1 MVSVQVRGST
11 RRYRDVLRNTYD
23 LRWNT
28 DQSCYAGDME
38 LSERRLKN
46 LVKFCERFKLEV
58 WVAGTRYQTAP
69 AGAEEDD
76 DDPDNYRVE
85 IKPTQKKVS
94 ELGEVGREVLP
105 PVKSAKTEWTEIVLE
120 AKSEVSFEGYQKW
133 FDGTLFEEPRPEQK
147 QVVPTVAKL
156 LRNGYENIILEMP
169 TGAGKSALAMTLPK
183 LFRDSKDP
191 DNEGPNSY
199 LLTHLK
205 GLQAQYL
212 SEMPFMKSVMGRG
225 NYGCKLPVESGER
238 DAEVVEAAV
247 QQVRAGIAVKSKGCT
262 ADVAPCV
269 TIKDFKCP
277 YKNPK
282 KRVGDGLD
290 WTVAPETLC
299 DYYGGLTEAQN
310 SDYFVANMA
319 YAAALGWT
327 PMMPQ
332 REFLVVDE
340 AHNLPDV
347 LVGAFSLDLSER
359 MLERLLGVMSMPQIL
374 DLAGAEQTAE
384 MERRNLKMSSW
395 RPKTGS
401 FGLPGVPS
409 MTMDMKEDIVNKC
422 AAVWVAYLEELYGLL
437 QGNLKRNE
445 YADTKDLKLAMR
457 VAHRIET
464 IVEGLK
470 NDRDNWIWQVSP
482 EKTFVSFKCVE
493 IKDFAEELLLNIG
506 RRRIFMS
513 ATIGNPKMFAE
524 ELGLKPE
531 KTAFVRV
538 AYSSFPLKNRPVYT
552 RETGGLLTRK
562 GQSEADWNKTAQ
574 QIMEIMDR
582 YPNQRGIILPYTD
595 KIERELSQR
604 MGELNR
610 KQMQRVIQHD
620 KSAHGRDAAID
631 EWRTSRGGVIM
642 STYLNQGFD
651 GKEADFCIVVKLPY
665 LSLGDVRTAKKM
677 KANPEWYVQQTGIE
691 LAQMCG
697 RAVRSRTDRGDT
709 YILDPSFWYQYQKG
723 VGRPLKNYLPNH
735 LCESIEKHEGKTPM
749 GMQQKFEIV

>member
-1 MVSVQVRGST
+1 MSKDRRTVVITGGNTGIGKEICLQYGAKKFNVVINWIFNEEAALEVVQHVENLGGQAIAV
-11 RRYRDVLRNTYD
+11 YGDVTSLDDCNNIIKQASEKFGKVD
-23 LRWNT
+23 V
-28 DQSCYAGDME
+28 DSEQE
-38 LSERRLKN
+38 LAERFEVMSIPTLI
-46 LVKFCERFKLEV
+46 LVKE
-58 WVAGTRYQTAP
+58 G
-69 AGAEEDD
+69 
-76 DDPDNYRVE
+76 
-85 IKPTQKKVS
+85 
-94 ELGEVGREVLP
+94 
-105 PVKSAKTEWTEIVLE
+105 EIV
-120 AKSEVSFEGYQKW
+120 
-133 FDGTLFEEPRPEQK
+133 DRT
-147 QVVPTVAKL
+147 
-156 LRNGYENIILEMP
+156 
-169 TGAGKSALAMTLPK
+169 TGAIS
-183 LFRDSKDP
+183 
-191 DNEGPNSY
+191 
-199 LLTHLK
+199 
-205 GLQAQYL
+205 
-212 SEMPFMKSVMGRG
+212 
-225 NYGCKLPVESGER
+225 
-238 DAEVVEAAV
+238 
-247 QQVRAGIAVKSKGCT
+247 
-262 ADVAPCV
+262 
-269 TIKDFKCP
+269 
-277 YKNPK
+277 
-282 KRVGDGLD
+282 
-290 WTVAPETLC
+290 
-299 DYYGGLTEAQN
+299 
-310 SDYFVANMA
+310 
-319 YAAALGWT
+319 
-327 PMMPQ
+327 
-332 REFLVVDE
+332 
-340 AHNLPDV
+340 
-347 LVGAFSLDLSER
+347 
-359 MLERLLGVMSMPQIL
+359 
-374 DLAGAEQTAE
+374 
-384 MERRNLKMSSW
+384 
-395 RPKTGS
+395 
-401 FGLPGVPS
+401 
-409 MTMDMKEDIVNKC
+409 KEDIVSKC
-422 AAVWVAYLEELYGLL
+422 AAVWIAYLEELYGLL

-445 YADTKDLKLAMR
+445 YAETKDLKLAMR

-538 AYSSFPLKNRPVYT
+538 AYSSFPLKNRPIYT

-574 QIMEIMDR
+574 QILEIMDK

-595 KIERELSQR
+595 RIERELSQR

-620 KSAHGRDAAID
+620 KSAHGRDSAID

-709 YILDPSFWYQYQKG
+709 YILDPSFWFQYEKG

-735 LCESIEKHEGKTPM
+735 LCESIEKHEGKTPL
-749 GMQQKFEIV
+749 GKQQKFEVV